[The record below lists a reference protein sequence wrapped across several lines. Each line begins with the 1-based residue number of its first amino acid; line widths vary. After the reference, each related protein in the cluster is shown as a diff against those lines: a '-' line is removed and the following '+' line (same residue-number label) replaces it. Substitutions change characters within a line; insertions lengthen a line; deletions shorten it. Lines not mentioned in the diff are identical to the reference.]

1 MKKNNHKFLILT
13 VLFSAAVAI
22 IHLINKF
29 IAATA
34 QLKEM
39 LDLPHNKYFEWR
51 FGKIHYTK
59 KGNGTPVLLIH
70 DILPGAS
77 RYEWHL
83 IEHSLAKEH
92 TVYTIDLLGCGSSD
106 KPGIT
111 YTNFL
116 YVQLICDFIKEIIS
130 EKTDIITSG
139 FTGSFAIMACVNEKE
154 LINKIIMINP
164 PKLCFLKQMPSEKHR
179 LLKFFL
185 EIPVFGTLVYHM
197 IVSRESIDNLFIEH
211 FYHNPFH
218 MDQDFADAYYEAAHK
233 GGKYAKCLYA
243 SFAARYMN
251 IDITQALEVIDN
263 SIFIIEGA
271 SENNAIAITEEY
283 KRVNPSIE
291 TVIFP
296 NSKHLPHI
304 EAPKKLFQ
312 QLIIYL

>member
-1 MKKNNHKFLILT
+1 
-13 VLFSAAVAI
+13 
-22 IHLINKF
+22 
-29 IAATA
+29 
-34 QLKEM
+34 
-39 LDLPHNKYFEWR
+39 
-51 FGKIHYTK
+51 
-59 KGNGTPVLLIH
+59 
-70 DILPGAS
+70 
-77 RYEWHL
+77 
-83 IEHSLAKEH
+83 
-92 TVYTIDLLGCGSSD
+92 
-106 KPGIT
+106 
-111 YTNFL
+111 
-116 YVQLICDFIKEIIS
+116 
-130 EKTDIITSG
+130 
-139 FTGSFAIMACVNEKE
+139 
-154 LINKIIMINP
+154 
-164 PKLCFLKQMPSEKHR
+164 MPSEKHR

-251 IDITQALEVIDN
+251 IDITHALEVIDN